1 MNETHHTQ
9 AALANFEPRHDTF
22 VGVDS
27 DGCVFD
33 TMEIKQKECFHGLMA
48 SQWGL
53 TAIEPLLRETA
64 EFVNLYSKSR
74 GRNRFLCL
82 IETMD
87 RLRARPEAVAA
98 GLPIPAFP
106 DLKAFVAEGHALG
119 HPALE
124 SAIAEKGS
132 QELADVL
139 AWSLK
144 VNQAIQDTV
153 KNIPPFP
160 WARESLEA
168 LAGSSDVICVSQ
180 TPLEAL
186 IREWN
191 ENELTSTVRMIAGQE
206 LGTKSEHLSLAT
218 RGRYAPN
225 QVLMIGDA
233 PGDHA
238 AAKDTDALFYP
249 IIPSH
254 EAESWERFFKEAYAK
269 FLNGTYAGAYEQGLI
284 AAFDA
289 ALPETPPW
297 EC

>member
-1 MNETHHTQ
+1 MHSKSD
-9 AALANFEPRHDTF
+9 LINFEPRHKTF

-33 TMEIKQKECFHGLMA
+33 TMEIKQKNCFHGLMA
-48 SQWGL
+48 SHWHL
-53 TAIEPLLRETA
+53 TPIEALLRETA

-82 IETMD
+82 VETMD
-87 RLRARPEAVAA
+87 RLRARPEAAES
-98 GLPIPAFP
+98 GLSIPELP
-106 DLKAFVAEGHALG
+106 ELKAFIAEGHALG

-124 SAIAEKGS
+124 AAIESTGS
-132 QELADVL
+132 RELAEVL
-139 AWSLK
+139 AWSQK
-144 VNQAIQDTV
+144 VNQQIEATV

-168 LAGSSDVICVSQ
+168 MAKTSDVICVSQ
-180 TPLEAL
+180 TPFEAL

-191 ENELTSTVRMIAGQE
+191 ENDLTSTVRMIAGQE

-218 RGRYAPN
+218 ANRYEK
-225 QVLMIGDA
+225 QHVLMIGDA
-233 PGDHA
+233 PGDFLA
-238 AAKDTDALFYP
+238 ARDNDALFYP
-249 IIPSH
+249 IIPSR

-269 FLNGTYAGAYEQGLI
+269 FLNGTYAGAYAQEL
-284 AAFDA
+284 ADAFDA

-297 EC
+297 ES